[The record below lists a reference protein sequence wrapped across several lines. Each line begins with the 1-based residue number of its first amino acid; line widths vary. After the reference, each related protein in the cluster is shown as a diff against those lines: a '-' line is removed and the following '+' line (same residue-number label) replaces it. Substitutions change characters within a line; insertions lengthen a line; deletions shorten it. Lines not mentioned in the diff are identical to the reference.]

1 MVNQMFEQSLWC
13 ILMQLCLL
21 IVFDI
26 VEQEMKFVV
35 VEIKAVYI
43 IECLMKKRKFSV
55 QVWSKSNNDTLQFIC
70 RNSVGRRHR
79 HGW

>member
-43 IECLMKKRKFSV
+43 IECLMKKRKVSV
-55 QVWSKSNNDTLQFIC
+55 WVRSKSNNDTLQFIC
-70 RNSVGRRHR
+70 SNSVGRRRR
-79 HGW
+79 HGQ